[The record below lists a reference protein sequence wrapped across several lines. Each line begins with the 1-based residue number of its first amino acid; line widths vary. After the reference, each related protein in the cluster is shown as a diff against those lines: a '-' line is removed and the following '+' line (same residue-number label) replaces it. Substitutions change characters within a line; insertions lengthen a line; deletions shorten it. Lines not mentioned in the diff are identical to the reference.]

1 MNNDIRFYIVT
12 SEAIENESVLEKM
25 LTLIC
30 NNKASVTKYNNIY
43 GVSGVKNDG
52 FSKLINCIQPLKN
65 DLKLEYLSIVVVPCF
80 NEVFVNLLDVK
91 ETKVYYLFDLLVEK
105 AQSGKLDV
113 MSLKSIFNNVPDN
126 ILQTIKQYINF
137 NQSIICTSE
146 AMFTHRNTINYRLN
160 KFIQLTGINIR
171 ETNSAMAI
179 YLLLKLLKI

>member
-12 SEAIENESVLEKM
+12 SEAIEKESVLEKM

-30 NNKASVTKYNNIY
+30 NNKAEVTKFNNVY
-43 GVSGVKNDG
+43 GVSGIKNDG

-65 DLKLEYLSIVVVPCF
+65 DLKLDYLSIVVVPCF
-80 NEVFVNLLDVK
+80 NEVFIKLLDVK
-91 ETKVYYLFDLLVEK
+91 ETKVYYLFDLLIEK
-105 AQSGKLDV
+105 SQSGKFDV
-113 MSLKSIFNNVPDN
+113 ALLKTIFSNVPEN
-126 ILQTIKQYINF
+126 ILQTVKQYINF

-171 ETNSAMAI
+171 
-179 YLLLKLLKI
+179 

>member
-1 MNNDIRFYIVT
+1 MNSDIRFYIVT
-12 SEAIENESVLEKM
+12 SEAIEKESVLEKM

-30 NNKASVTKYNNIY
+30 NNKANVTKYNNIY

-65 DLKLEYLSIVVVPCF
+65 DLKLDYLSIVVVPCF

-113 MSLKSIFNNVPDN
+113 ISLK
-126 ILQTIKQYINF
+126 
-137 NQSIICTSE
+137 SIICTSE